1 MWGYFF
7 DVKDIQ
13 VIYKAATNKY
23 FHFQLNCRFFSVSK
37 IEKNGDKMLVFSNRQ
52 PDLLHDEIKSL
63 KCC

>member
-37 IEKNGDKMLVFSNRQ
+37 IEKNGDKDDVRKMLVFSNRQ
-52 PDLLHDEIKSL
+52 PKYQI
-63 KCC
+63 